1 MTGDATNLGGRTWL
15 VLGASSAIARAFA
28 RLVAEAG
35 ATVWLAGRDADD
47 LARGAADLAVRG
59 GARAETMAFDA
70 RDPASIAAVVAR
82 CRDGVAPGMLDVF
95 VAFGAMPE
103 QAVMEADPALAVAT
117 IEATYTGAVAVLLGL
132 APLLEAGRRGHV
144 VVLGS
149 VAGDRGRLKNY
160 VYGSA
165 KAGLAVFTAGLRN
178 RLFRAGV
185 LVTTV
190 KPGFIDTAMTWGL
203 PGLFLVAAPDTAA
216 RATLAAALAGR
227 EVVYVPRFWALVM
240 LIIRLIPER
249 LFKRLSI

>member
-1 MTGDATNLGGRTWL
+1 MTDLSGRTWL
-15 VLGASSAIARAFA
+15 VLGASSSIARAFS

-35 ATVWLAGRDADD
+35 AGVLLAGRDADD
-47 LARGAADLAVRG
+47 LARTAADLT
-59 GARAETMAFDA
+59 ARHGTSAEVLRFDA
-70 RDPASIAAVVAR
+70 LDRASIAALVAH
-82 CRDGVAPGMLDVF
+82 CRAAVPAGALDVF
-95 VAFGAMPE
+95 LAFGAMPE
-103 QAVMEADPALAVAT
+103 QAAIEADPTLAAAA
-117 IEATYTGAVAVLLGL
+117 IAATYTGAVELLLGL

-178 RLFRAGV
+178 RLLRAGV

-190 KPGFIDTAMTWGL
+190 KPGFVDTAMTWGL
-203 PGLFLVAAPDTAA
+203 PGLFLVASPEATA
-216 RATLAAALAGR
+216 RASLAAALKGR
-227 EVVYVPRFWALVM
+227 EVIYTPRFWAFIM

-249 LFKRLSI
+249 IFKKLSI